1 MAEYGAVQILFHMED
16 YHRVYDNCTM
26 YNVEDIPLEMRRHP
40 IMGTVYI
47 ILFVIYETSHLLCLP
62 AIWKRMKES
71 SCYKIMFYMSILDI
85 TALPVIA
92 LGSGIFMYTGLVFC
106 SNPTVLYALSLPS
119 GIWWYTETAAAV
131 LLAFN
136 RCIDLISRHWGE
148 RLFAGKKMWI
158 WMFIPTLYGIHR
170 LIFAK
175 TIIFSGN
182 PHVGYLEDTDNTFD
196 SQELAHHNLMVL
208 FLLIALYSTFCARI
222 VRIMKKSMNDDWK
235 KNVKEKKGLFI
246 QVLLISINHLG
257 TAVMYALLVY
267 VPSISTPRMAA
278 VAQLVWISAHGMPG
292 VVYLTMNSSMRKD
305 VKKMLGIREHKVYA
319 AFLSTRVA

>member
-1 MAEYGAVQILFHMED
+1 MAEYGAVQILFHIED

-40 IMGTVYI
+40 VLGTVYI
-47 ILFVIYETSHLLCLP
+47 IMFVVYETSHLLCLP

-85 TALPVIA
+85 TALPVIG

-106 SNPTVLYALSLPS
+106 SNPTLLYAMALPVP
-119 GIWWYTETAAAV
+119 IWWYSETVAAV

-136 RCIDLISRHWGE
+136 RCVDLISRHWSE
-148 RLFAGKKMWI
+148 KLFAGNKTWI
-158 WMFIPTLYGIHR
+158 WMFIPTIYGIQH

-175 TIIFSGN
+175 TVIFNGVIGCWHLN
-182 PHVGYLEDTDNTFD
+182 PHVGYLED
-196 SQELAHHNLMVL
+196 
-208 FLLIALYSTFCARI
+208 
-222 VRIMKKSMNDDWK
+222 NDK
-235 KNVKEKKGLFI
+235 TLFI

-257 TAVMYALLVY
+257 TALLYTLMVY
-267 VPSISTPRMAA
+267 VPSIATPTMAA
-278 VAQLVWISAHGMPG
+278 ISQLVWISAHGMPG

-305 VKKMLGIREHKVYA
+305 VKKMLGIGGNKVYVA
-319 AFLSTRVA
+319 ATYTFEKAKQGQAKTLQPATPSTWA